1 MAAPTLLQVRDFS
14 FSYGTKPVL
23 QNFSLPLQAGSIHGL
38 LGPNGAGKTTLFNC
52 LFDAHK
58 FPQIGVDET
67 VGKEIAYLQ
76 SDAFYYPYM
85 TGGEY
90 LEIIAG
96 GKLSAEIA
104 AWNVH
109 FGLPLNEYV
118 HRYSTG
124 MKKKVGLLGILLLKK
139 ELLLLDEPTNG
150 LDLETVEFVK
160 AVLLKLK
167 SAGKTVLISSHIYE
181 SLLQVCDRITLL
193 EPQGPGLT
201 FERVDFGG
209 LTALLDRRRTALWD
223 GALEGLI
230 G

>member
-1 MAAPTLLQVRDFS
+1 MAATTILQVKDFS

-23 QNFSLPLQAGSIHGL
+23 QHFNLVLQAGSIHGL

-52 LFDAHK
+52 LFDAHR
-58 FPQIGVDET
+58 FAEIT
-67 VGKEIAYLQ
+67 VSEAADKAIAYLQ

-90 LEIIAG
+90 LQIIAG
-96 GKLSAEIA
+96 GKMGTKIA
-104 AWNVH
+104 SWNQH
-109 FGLPLNEYV
+109 FDLPLNEYV

-124 MKKKVGLLGILLLKK
+124 MKKKIGLLGVLLLCKP
-139 ELLLLDEPTNG
+139 LLLLDEPTNG

-160 AVLLKLK
+160 EVLLQLR
-167 SAGKTVLISSHIYE
+167 SAGKTVLLSSHIYE

-193 EPQGPGLT
+193 EPRGPGIT
-201 FERVDFGG
+201 FEKAAFGE
-209 LTALLDRRRTALWD
+209 LTALLESRRTALWR

-230 G
+230 Q

>member
-1 MAAPTLLQVRDFS
+1 MAASTILQVTDFS

-23 QNFSLPLQAGSIHGL
+23 QNFSLALQRGGIHGL

-58 FPQIGVDET
+58 FPQIDVDET
-67 VGKEIAYLQ
+67 VGKAIAYLQ
-76 SDAFYYPYM
+76 SDTFYYPYM

-96 GKLSAEIA
+96 GKLTPEIA

-109 FGLPLNEYV
+109 FDLPLNEYV

-124 MKKKVGLLGILLLKK
+124 MKKKIGLLGVLLLRKP
-139 ELLLLDEPTNG
+139 LLLLDEPTNG

-160 AVLLKLK
+160 EVLLQLR

-193 EPQGPGLT
+193 EPQEPGIT
-201 FERVDFGG
+201 FERAAFGE
-209 LTALLDRRRTALWD
+209 LTTLLEGRRTAQW
-223 GALEGLI
+223 GEALAGLVV
-230 G
+230 